1 MSSADIDCTSASSR
15 QLLESHRAK
24 TIKVSDF
31 IFQHKTKTAPNSTRN
46 SIDKF

>member
-15 QLLESHRAK
+15 QLLDSHRAK

-31 IFQHKTKTAPNSTRN
+31 IFQNKTAPNSTRN